1 VRSQS
6 GKIDAVL
13 LYAWLS
19 GSADFLGQ
27 PRERTVSGFG
37 DATFRFSTNSYGA
50 PAMSME
56 EYKGYKQNVIV
67 GGSIQVTAPLGRY
80 DSHKAVNIGTNRWA
94 IKPELGISKAW
105 GPLALEAAPAVTFY
119 TDNDDF
125 LGRSRSQSPI
135 FSVQGHLSY
144 SVLPGLWVA
153 LDGTYYAGGR
163 TTIDGIEGDDLQK
176 NSRIGATTR
185 CP

>member
-1 VRSQS
+1 MNFLLAGYSYAAGGVSTDPSLPIENGHVRTQSTLLAYARSLDVFGMS

-13 LYAWLS
+13 PYAWLS
-19 GSADFLGQ
+19 GTADFLGQ

-37 DATFRFSTNSYGA
+37 DAKFRFSTNFYGA

-67 GGSIQVTAPLGRY
+67 GGSIQVTAPLGQY

-119 TDNDDF
+119 TDNDDY
-125 LGRSRSQSPI
+125 LGKTRSQLPI
-135 FSVQGHLSY
+135 YSVQGHLSY
-144 SVLPGLWVA
+144 
-153 LDGTYYAGGR
+153 
-163 TTIDGIEGDDLQK
+163 
-176 NSRIGATTR
+176 
-185 CP
+185 